1 MDKTEL
7 IPFLE
12 TLKGKSVLLKNS
24 GYMACQAKIKE
35 FDFDIKFNIL
45 TMKDNKSEN
54 YMVLNL
60 EKIKQI
66 YKEDNKLAILIYID
80 DEIETEISLKPI
92 KNSEC

>member
-12 TLKGKSVLLKNS
+12 TLRGKSLLLKNS
-24 GYMACQAKIKE
+24 GYMACQTEIKE
-35 FDFDIKFNIL
+35 FEFEIKYNIL
-45 TMKDNKSEN
+45 TMKDNESKN

-66 YKEDNKLAILIYID
+66 YKEDNKLAILIYIY